1 MKILII
7 DDQELVLLTLEKY
20 LHDLGYL
27 VKKANNMA
35 DGIAMYNEYQPD
47 LVITDVDMPVVAN
60 SSFEFKSLDFIK
72 KKSGLE
78 IIKYIRVLKK
88 ETTPVMV
95 LSGNRQVEVISK
107 ALSLGADDYV
117 IKPVSLDIISRRV
130 ENLIGNISIDKKNV
144 NKESCIHNSFVGVV
158 IPCYYSVETMLSDE
172 FLNFVNT
179 NLNYHLCFV
188 NYSNEEMSAKIL
200 NKFSKG
206 KGKRISVLNFDHAV
220 NKTEAIRLGMLQ
232 LEQTHQFEFIGFLNE
247 DFSVNF
253 DTFKELV
260 NIISASDYKNVVG
273 LEVGSADSTLWGF
286 PIKHFANKKI
296 NSFYKKFLEIHRK
309 EKSKFI
315 EVFDNEIVKDIF
327 KNKFLSESKF
337 EEEISNR
344 TKCFFGDEKWNE
356 MVCVKLLKLA

>member
-20 LHDLGYL
+20 LLDLGYF
-27 VKKANNMA
+27 VKTANNMA
-35 DGIAMYNEYQPD
+35 DGITMYNEYQPD

-78 IIKYIRVLKK
+78 IIKHIRVLKK

-95 LSGNRQVEVISK
+95 LSGNRQIEVISK

-117 IKPVSLDIISRRV
+117 IKPVNLDIISKRV
-130 ENLIGNISIDKKNV
+130 ENLIGDIRIDEKKS

-158 IPCYYSVETMLSDE
+158 IPCCYSLDTMLSDE

-188 NYSNEEMSAKIL
+188 NYGNEVMSAKIL
-200 NKFSKG
+200 NKFGKG

-260 NIISASDYKNVVG
+260 DIISASNYKNVVG
-273 LEVGSADSTLWGF
+273 LEVGSADSTFWGF
-286 PIKHFANKKI
+286 PLKHFANKKI
-296 NSFYKKFLEIHRK
+296 NSFYKKFLEIHSK
-309 EKSKFI
+309 EKNKFI

-327 KNKFLSESKF
+327 KKEFLSETKF

-344 TKCFFGDEKWNE
+344 TKCFFGDEKWND

>member
-20 LHDLGYL
+20 LMDLGYL
-27 VKKANNMA
+27 VRTADNMSE
-35 DGIAMYNEYQPD
+35 GIMMYDTYQPD
-47 LVITDVDMPVVAN
+47 LIITDVDMPVVAN

-117 IKPVSLDIISRRV
+117 IKPVSLDIIRKRV
-130 ENLIGNISIDKKNV
+130 ENLIGNIRTDKKNV

-158 IPCYYSVETMLSDE
+158 IPCYYSLETMLSDE

-188 NYSNEEMSAKIL
+188 NYSNLEMSPKIL

-206 KGKRISVLNFDHAV
+206 KGNKISVLNFDHAV
-220 NKTEAIRLGMLQ
+220 NKTEAIRLGILQ

-247 DFSVNF
+247 DLSVNF
-253 DTFKELV
+253 DAFKELV
-260 NIISASDYKNVVG
+260 NIISASNYKNVVG
-273 LEVGSADSTLWGF
+273 LEVGSSNFTFWGF
-286 PIKHFANKKI
+286 PIKHFVNKKI
-296 NSFYKKFLEIHRK
+296 NGFYKKFS
-309 EKSKFI
+309 EKHSKGKNRFI
-315 EVFDNEIVKDIF
+315 QVFDNEIVKDIF
-327 KNKFLSESKF
+327 KNKFLLENKF

-344 TKCFFGDEKWNE
+344 TKCFFGDDKWND
-356 MVCVKLLKLA
+356 MVCVKLLNLA